1 MKVKFEKILIL
12 LLVTSIVLS
21 ALGFVACNTTVNNAD
36 FNEYSQKATAVL
48 KAQNSTQT
56 TTKEAKRNDGTLSS
70 FFAEIDSD
78 NQKIEVYYQS
88 AYRQYCELTFKIPLA
103 VGYAYYNAVLNVRIL
118 DMENKLVANDSI
130 VIQQ

>member
-12 LLVTSIVLS
+12 LLVTSIILS
-21 ALGFVACNTTVNNAD
+21 AMVFVACNTTVNNAD

-70 FFAEIDSD
+70 LFAEIDSD

-88 AYRQYCELTFKIPLA
+88 ACGNT
-103 VGYAYYNAVLNVRIL
+103 
-118 DMENKLVANDSI
+118 AN
-130 VIQQ
+130 